1 MSNQF
6 SGRQSDSRQRSSDQN
21 DSEQLR
27 QKVSGAETRSQI
39 TEGIES
45 TTNTAKRA
53 ASEAASTIGS
63 HMKELLDNQL
73 GSGADIIGQLGSSA
87 HRAAEDL
94 ELNAP
99 QLAGLVRG
107 VADRMEGYAEDLR
120 DQSVDELFRSASNF
134 TRRQPALVFGLAA
147 LAGFFALRTLKSTSP
162 RPQSSR
168 GQGRS
173 AWGEYHG
180 A

>member
-6 SGRQSDSRQRSSDQN
+6 SGRQSDNRQRSGDQN
-21 DSEQLR
+21 DGAQLR
-27 QKVSGAETRSQI
+27 NTSGGETRSQV

-107 VADRMEGYAEDLR
+107 VADRMEGYAEELR
-120 DQSVDELFRSASNF
+120 DQSVEELFRSASNF

-147 LAGFFALRTLKSTSP
+147 LAGFFALRTLKSTAP

-168 GQGRS
+168 GQRQS
-173 AWGEYHG
+173 ATGEYYG

>member
-6 SGRQSDSRQRSSDQN
+6 SGRQSDNRPRSSDQN

-27 QKVSGAETRSQI
+27 QKVSGGETRSQI
-39 TEGIES
+39 TEGIQS

-87 HRAAEDL
+87 QRAAEDL
-94 ELNAP
+94 EQNAP

-147 LAGFFALRTLKSTSP
+147 LAGFFALRTLKSTAP

-173 AWGEYHG
+173 ATGEYHG

>member
-6 SGRQSDSRQRSSDQN
+6 SGRQSDNRPRSSDQN
-21 DSEQLR
+21 DGEQLR
-27 QKVSGAETRSQI
+27 QKVSGGETRSQI
-39 TEGIES
+39 TEGIQS

-147 LAGFFALRTLKSTSP
+147 LAGFFALRTLKSTAP

-168 GQGRS
+168 GQRRS
-173 AWGEYHG
+173 ATGEYHG

>member
-1 MSNQF
+1 MTNQY
-6 SGRQSDSRQRSSDQN
+6 SGQQSDNRHGEKNLGEPPNKKRSSD
-21 DSEQLR
+21 EP
-27 QKVSGAETRSQI
+27 RSQI
-39 TEGIES
+39 AEGIQS
-45 TTNTAKRA
+45 TTNTAKRT

-63 HMKELLDNQL
+63 HVKELLDTQL
-73 GSGADIIGQLGSSA
+73 GSGANIIGQLGSSA
-87 HRAAEDL
+87 QRAAEDL
-94 ELNAP
+94 EESSP

-120 DQSVDELFRSASNF
+120 HQSVDELFRSASDF

-147 LAGFFALRTLKSTSP
+147 LAGFFALRTLKSTPP
-162 RPQSSR
+162 RPQQLR

-173 AWGEYHG
+173 STGDYHG

>member
-1 MSNQF
+1 MSNQY
-6 SGRQSDSRQRSSDQN
+6 SGRQSDNRQRSGDQN
-21 DSEQLR
+21 YGGQPP
-27 QKVSGAETRSQI
+27 KKGSGGERDSQI
-39 TEGIES
+39 AEGMQS
-45 TTNTAKRA
+45 TTNSAKRA

-63 HMKELLDNQL
+63 HVKDLLDTQL

-87 HRAAEDL
+87 QRAAEDL
-94 ELNAP
+94 EQNAP

-107 VADRMEGYAEDLR
+107 VADRIEGYADDLR

-147 LAGFFALRTLKSTSP
+147 LAGFFALRTLKSTAP
-162 RPQSSR
+162 RPQPLR
-168 GQGRS
+168 GQARS
-173 AWGEYHG
+173 SMGESHG

>member
-6 SGRQSDSRQRSSDQN
+6 SGRQSDNRPRSSDQK
-21 DSEQLR
+21 DGEQLR
-27 QKVSGAETRSQI
+27 QKVSGGETRSQI
-39 TEGIES
+39 TEGIQS

-87 HRAAEDL
+87 QRAAEDL
-94 ELNAP
+94 EQSAP

-107 VADRMEGYAEDLR
+107 VGDRMEGYAEELR
-120 DQSVDELFRSASNF
+120 DQSVEELFRSASNF

-147 LAGFFALRTLKSTSP
+147 LAGFFALRTLKSTAP

-168 GQGRS
+168 GQRRS
-173 AWGEYHG
+173 ATGEYYG

>member
-1 MSNQF
+1 MSNQI
-6 SGRQSDSRQRSSDQN
+6 SGRQSDNRPRSGDQN
-21 DSEQLR
+21 HGEQSR
-27 QKVSGAETRSQI
+27 KKESGGDTRSQI
-39 TEGIES
+39 TEGMQS
-45 TTNTAKRA
+45 TADTAKRS

-63 HMKELLDNQL
+63 HMKELLDTQL
-73 GSGADIIGQLGSSA
+73 GSGANIIGKLGSSA
-87 HRAAEDL
+87 QRAAEDL
-94 ELNAP
+94 EESAP

-107 VADRMEGYAEDLR
+107 VADRMEGYAEELR

-147 LAGFFALRTLKSTSP
+147 LAGFFALRTLKSTAP

-173 AWGEYHG
+173 ATGEYHG